1 MEGVCFSG
9 KAWPSQQEAQKPGNL
24 QSTSKYQNS
33 TFEVAILVISH
44 VWSYTFAAESM
55 VIRPFFLQIHSKSWS
70 GFIHLVSYL
79 DIETYL
85 CYIYVISPIYIY
97 IYPVYIYIWFYTFHP
112 VAIAGLSKPGPKTVL
127 PTPQSPIDIG
137 GESFRGVY
145 VLHIYTLLYII
156 LYYIIL
162 YYIILCYT
170 ML

>member
-97 IYPVYIYIWFYTFHP
+97 ILYIYM
-112 VAIAGLSKPGPKTVL
+112 V
-127 PTPQSPIDIG
+127 
-137 GESFRGVY
+137 
-145 VLHIYTLLYII
+145 LYISPSRHRRFEQ
-156 LYYIIL
+156 
-162 YYIILCYT
+162 T
-170 ML
+170 RSKDSVAHSSEPHRHRR